1 MKRDVSST
9 LSCKCTAS
17 LNKSSKCWPNKFLII
32 WNKHKQYVR
41 LNIFLKW
48 WYPAKLPQALKT
60 EFCYCIDRSFVSSAN
75 PNGLSP
81 GFVAFNLQ
89 SLDLADLEGLPRSFI
104 AFILRIKSL
113 RPCRAPPTLVLFI
126 LFRFVE

>member
-1 MKRDVSST
+1 M
-9 LSCKCTAS
+9 
-17 LNKSSKCWPNKFLII
+17 
-32 WNKHKQYVR
+32 
-41 LNIFLKW
+41 
-48 WYPAKLPQALKT
+48 LPQALKT
-60 EFCYCIDRSFVSSAN
+60 EFCYSIDRSFVSSAN

-89 SLDLADLEGLPRSFI
+89 SLDLADPEGLPRGFI

-113 RPCRAPPTLVLFI
+113 RPCRAPPPPRSFYFI